1 MPSRKADPFHWDGLV
16 RLTHWGVA
24 AVCIGNLWLNEAGEE
39 WHEWLGYGAMAL
51 IGLRLLWGLTLARGH
66 ARLRALIP
74 SRDDFRQQAVALRER
89 APAAPGH
96 HGSGKLAVWALWLL
110 VLATAGSGWFQNT
123 ETGFELG
130 ADDWHLWCT
139 WALQAMIA
147 LHLCAIVYTSWRQR
161 SNLVTRML
169 PRRWR
174 RVPERQQEPHS

>member
-24 AVCIGNLWLNEAGEE
+24 AVCIGNLWFNEAGEE

-66 ARLRALIP
+66 ARLGALIP
-74 SRDDFRQQAVALRER
+74 SRDDFHQQAVALRER

-169 PRRWR
+169 PRRRR
-174 RVPERQQEPHS
+174 RVPEHQQEPHS